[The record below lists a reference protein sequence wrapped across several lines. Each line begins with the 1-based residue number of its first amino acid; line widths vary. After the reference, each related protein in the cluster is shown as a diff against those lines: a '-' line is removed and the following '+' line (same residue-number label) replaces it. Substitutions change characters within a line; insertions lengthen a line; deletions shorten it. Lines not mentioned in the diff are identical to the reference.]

1 MPEALIVN
9 KQPLKDLL
17 IPDDFKLVR
26 REAHKRNGEK
36 VTVLRYQKNDEIV
49 PNNEHVTVIVGA
61 DERLISYNRFSID
74 RAILKLPTSGNEV
87 ALAERI
93 WDEVDP
99 DYAAGLARARDR
111 S

>member
-36 VTVLRYQKNDEIV
+36 SRFYVTKKMTRLYQIM
-49 PNNEHVTVIVGA
+49 
-61 DERLISYNRFSID
+61 SM
-74 RAILKLPTSGNEV
+74 
-87 ALAERI
+87 
-93 WDEVDP
+93 
-99 DYAAGLARARDR
+99 
-111 S
+111 

>member
-36 VTVLRYQKNDEIV
+36 VTVLRYQKM
-49 PNNEHVTVIVGA
+49 T
-61 DERLISYNRFSID
+61 RLYQIMSM
-74 RAILKLPTSGNEV
+74 
-87 ALAERI
+87 
-93 WDEVDP
+93 
-99 DYAAGLARARDR
+99 
-111 S
+111 